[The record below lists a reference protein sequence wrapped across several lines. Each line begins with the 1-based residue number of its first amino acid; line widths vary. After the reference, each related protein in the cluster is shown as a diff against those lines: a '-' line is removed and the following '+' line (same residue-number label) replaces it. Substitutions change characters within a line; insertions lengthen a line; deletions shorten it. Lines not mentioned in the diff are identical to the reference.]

1 VPWYRK
7 LFGLSARGSEYRAP
21 RSVWHN
27 PIAWREAA
35 ARNATLGKMMA
46 RWSFIAIGA
55 LWAIAFVLSFHNGT
69 MSIQTFRT
77 ILLSTVL
84 GEVGVVALVAINMSA
99 TAVARERE
107 DGTLDILLTTPLT
120 PGSYLT
126 GKLRGIIAYILP
138 LLAVP
143 LGTLLI
149 AGAYTGLVMNGVL
162 ESEAGVTNVIPASQ
176 NSINQAI
183 PVPAVF
189 PEAAIIAAVICLP
202 FIAVCVMI
210 GMQWSVKSKGSIG
223 SVIATVA
230 IVLVLAGATGA
241 CAYKAGADIEWIGPA
256 LSAMSP
262 ASTVFAMIEPEAGM
276 RKSIYAGEVG
286 SARVGLFIGSVIFAA
301 IYLAFVYGIH
311 ANMVR
316 TFDMTVRKLAGTA

>member
-1 VPWYRK
+1 MTV
-7 LFGLSARGSEYRAP
+7 
-21 RSVWHN
+21 
-27 PIAWREAA
+27 
-35 ARNATLGKMMA
+35 
-46 RWSFIAIGA
+46 
-55 LWAIAFVLSFHNGT
+55 
-69 MSIQTFRT
+69 QTFRT

-84 GEVGVVALVAINMSA
+84 GEIGVVSLVAINMSA

-120 PGSYLT
+120 PGSYLS

-149 AGAYTGLVMNGVL
+149 AGAYTGLVLNGVI
-162 ESEAGVTNVIPASQ
+162 ERAAGVTNIIPASQ
-176 NSINQAI
+176 NAAGGTTLVI
-183 PVPAVF
+183 PAVF
-189 PEAAIIAAVICLP
+189 PEAAIIAGIISLP
-202 FIAVCVMI
+202 FIALCVMI

-230 IVLVLAGATGA
+230 IVLVMAGATGA

-262 ASTVFAMIEPEAGM
+262 ASAVFAMIEPEAGM
-276 RKSIYAGEVG
+276 YKSIYAGQLS